1 MKDNEYGTR
10 AQDDLSLG
18 CRKGS
23 QESFGNFLSLTAL
36 PTGLLLGDPSSAS
49 LAQKAVLERMLW
61 GSGGHFFKQ
70 LLELMAVGGATGT
83 HQLLPPVLT
92 PLGKAEL
99 KHWPLG

>member
-1 MKDNEYGTR
+1 MKDNEYGTT

-36 PTGLLLGDPSSAS
+36 PTALLIGGPFSAS

-61 GSGGHFFKQ
+61 GSGRHFFKQ
-70 LLELMAVGGATGT
+70 LLELMAVRGATGT
-83 HQLLPPVLT
+83 QQLLPPVLT

-99 KHWPLG
+99 EHRPLG